1 MFTVVYCDLR
11 TNRQSQGRKLSA
23 VGKYS
28 RLFGEEPTV
37 RSAPVSGMK
46 VSKKD
51 GINPVDNR
59 LSTNKLHHFVQ
70 KKREKKVA
78 FDA

>member
-28 RLFGEEPTV
+28 RLFVEEPTV
-37 RSAPVSGMK
+37 QSALGMK
-46 VSKKD
+46 VSKIY
-51 GINPVDNR
+51 GEGPVDNR
-59 LSTNKLHHFVQ
+59 PSTNKLHHFVQ
-70 KKREKKVA
+70 KKREKKLHLTH
-78 FDA
+78 DM